1 MCFSWYSNLYAT
13 HIYKYSTYYI
23 YLYIYIYTNIFVYI
37 YIYLYIYIY
46 IHIYIY
52 IYIHLY
58 PLVYPYYITAIITM
72 PSQGRWSMEAAC
84 GAADGKASPSSGFVS
99 WRAEGEATAPRVEL
113 GWPGNL
119 HPFGKSSFLT
129 IDIHLSMAKSS
140 FSREKMYRL
149 GGNKT
154 SFDPFLGWFCFV
166 VWRKRL
172 FFFDKKTGDF
182 TNNRWWWWWWWWCW
196 WWWFVR
202 IFLRQDSLDSW
213 GFFNH
218 QTVEMVY
225 PKIEDT
231 TATTA
236 TTDIY
241 VFYREK
247 WRLAI
252 NFWAHHVQTNPIIVG
267 LLVSISMRTIHLFKK
282 LQ

>member
-1 MCFSWYSNLYAT
+1 MCVS
-13 HIYKYSTYYI
+13 HGIQ
-23 YLYIYIYTNIFVYI
+23 IYTPHIFTNIAHTI
-37 YIYLYIYIY
+37 YIYIY
-46 IHIYIY
+46 IHKHICIYIYIYIYISIYIYTYIY

-129 IDIHLSMAKSS
+129 IDIHLSMGKSS

-166 VWRKRL
+166 V
-172 FFFDKKTGDF
+172 
-182 TNNRWWWWWWWWCW
+182 
-196 WWWFVR
+196 
-202 IFLRQDSLDSW
+202 
-213 GFFNH
+213 
-218 QTVEMVY
+218 
-225 PKIEDT
+225 
-231 TATTA
+231 
-236 TTDIY
+236 
-241 VFYREK
+241 
-247 WRLAI
+247 
-252 NFWAHHVQTNPIIVG
+252 
-267 LLVSISMRTIHLFKK
+267 
-282 LQ
+282 